1 MVFRR
6 GIEIEVREGQTVRA
20 VESGQVAYADW
31 YRGFGKLVI
40 LDQGSGFYTLYGN
53 LSKLEFKKGDRV
65 SRGQTIGLAGETGSL
80 KGAKLYFEIRR
91 KGEAEDPL
99 LWLAKR

>member
-20 VESGQVAYADW
+20 VEGGQVAYAEW

-40 LDQGSGFYTLYGN
+40 LDHGNGFYTLYGN
-53 LSKLEFKKGDRV
+53 LSRLDLKKGDRV
-65 SRGQTIGLAGETGSL
+65 SRGQEIGLAGETGSL
-80 KGAKLYFEIRR
+80 KGAKLYFEIRK